1 MASKSVFFGLI
12 VVLLMTTC
20 FHVIFGAALFQ
31 SFNDIPDFIA
41 EKVDGKT
48 RTILLRFGRVYGIQT
63 VVGINDEESHVITI
77 TTNGLVL
84 SKTDSTTELV
94 SGHKTSLDTAEE
106 CFISADKET
115 VEEFLYVFDSK
126 FRTIDSTGVVFLM
139 EIPESELSDVSDES
153 MLESSSGS
161 HGGSDTFASESSD
174 ASKSKSSDT
183 SAPESTASGVT
194 IKPTNNAVWEEW
206 NLRHGITNQIPIH
219 LQNTFDTLLAVT
231 DHCVLTE
238 DQWKHVH
245 TKFTKEGFEPESPA
259 DLTKD
264 VNEPNRARRTPGIY
278 PGTLWCGLGDAATS
292 FDAFGEH
299 ADTDKCC
306 REHDF
311 CPSCIGPFSSNY
323 GYFNL
328 RPYSINHCDCDTRLV
343 AVTRFKVISEM

>member
-1 MASKSVFFGLI
+1 MASKNVSFDLL
-12 VVLLMTTC
+12 VVLLLMTTC

-41 EKVDGKT
+41 EKVDGNT
-48 RTILLRFGRVYGIQT
+48 RTILLRFGRIYGIQT
-63 VVGINDEESHVITI
+63 VVELNDEESHVTTI

-94 SGHKTSLDTAEE
+94 SGHKTSLDTTEE

-115 VEEFLYVFDSK
+115 VEEFLYVFDAK

-139 EIPESELSDVSDES
+139 EIPESELSDDSNDL
-153 MLESSSGS
+153 MLDSSSGS
-161 HGGSDTFASESSD
+161 QGVSDAFASDSSDTSA
-174 ASKSKSSDT
+174 SKSSDT
-183 SAPESTASGVT
+183 SASESSASGVT
-194 IKPTNNAVWEEW
+194 IKPSSAVWEKW
-206 NLRHGITNQIPIH
+206 NLRHGIANQIPIH

-245 TKFTKEGFEPESPA
+245 TKFTKEEGFEHGSPE
-259 DLTKD
+259 LTNNND
-264 VNEPNRARRTPGIY
+264 EPNRARRTPGIY

-292 FDAFGEH
+292 FDAVGEH

-306 REHDF
+306 RDHDF
-311 CPSCIGPFSSNY
+311 CPSCIGPFSRNF

-328 RPYSINHCDCDTRLV
+328 RPYSVNHCDCDTRLV
-343 AVTRFKVISEM
+343 VVRTVPAIKFK